1 MSLTINT
8 QRLVTELNQKAYPIA
23 PPKLVPSSSEANTQS
38 INADVQVDLSHLEII
53 KIIPEENTYGGN
65 NFSSGKSL
73 VNSNDNF
80 IANSNSEKLVEKI
93 TSETGEEVQ
102 EASDTSR

>member
-8 QRLVTELNQKAYPIA
+8 QRLTTELNQKAYPIA

-65 NFSSGKSL
+65 NFSSGGS
-73 VNSNDNF
+73 VINSNDNF
-80 IANSNSEKLVEKI
+80 TANSNSEKLVEKI
-93 TSETGEEVQ
+93 TSETGEDVRE
-102 EASDTSR
+102 SPDTN

>member
-8 QRLVTELNQKAYPIA
+8 QRLVTELNQKTYPIA
-23 PPKLVPSSSEANTQS
+23 PPKQAPSGSEANTQS

-65 NFSSGKSL
+65 NFSSGKNL

-80 IANSNSEKLVEKI
+80 IANSNSDELVEKI
-93 TSETGEEVQ
+93 TLETGGEVQ